1 MRRLL
6 LAVSIISIASG
17 GAVALAQGTGYGQIA
32 FDNRT
37 SVTADAYLDDS
48 YACRALAGLSCTT
61 HAQAGTHIAEFRF
74 VDGDVV
80 TTDPFYLQEGDSII
94 IPMAARPAP

>member
-1 MRRLL
+1 MRSVL
-6 LAVSIISIASG
+6 LAISIVAIVSG
-17 GAVALAQGTGYGQIA
+17 GAVALNQVTGYGQIA

-37 SVTADAYLDDS
+37 SITADVYLDES
-48 YACRALAGLSCTT
+48 YACRAHAGLTCTT

-80 TTDPFYLQEGDSII
+80 TTDPFYLQEGDSITV
-94 IPMAARPAP
+94 PVTVRPAS